1 MKQRLQRILLLCLFF
16 FVGTTS
22 FAYDCEINGI
32 YYNLNKDDQTASVS
46 YYADSWAD
54 FNVDIYY
61 TGNIVIPQS
70 ITFEGIEYE
79 VTAIGW
85 SAFAACPD
93 LTSVTIPESVN
104 DIRHYA
110 FWGCTGLTSL
120 TIPNSVTNIGNYAF
134 RGSGLTS
141 IHIPNSI
148 SSIGVGIFSECDN
161 LEVVTSEYTEHRDFR
176 YDSRENCNALIYS
189 YTLRSGSNHS
199 GWTNYD
205 EAILVAGCK
214 NTKIPGSVTQ
224 IGSSAFEGCRALSAI
239 EIPNGVVSINPNA
252 FWGCSGLTTLEI
264 PNSVTK
270 IGEGAFRGCSGL
282 TVAVI
287 GNGVRTIESSVFAD
301 CSCLVICDNET
312 PAAADYFSF
321 SKNMIAMVPVSAV
334 DAYKKA
340 TGWKDMQ
347 FNSPF
352 TLLGTTQTTITLLA
366 KGSAVADVYAEVDGK
381 KYTSENDTIKI
392 TGLAPNK
399 MYTISASWKYGSI
412 DYKQTITALTLNVNL
427 SISLVAST
435 NVTQTLRGTYD
446 AGDAIVVE
454 SGFENYAKSD
464 EIKVEG
470 LEPDRYYYYT
480 YYIITSDGSKYVTS
494 SGYATKPINVYINTK
509 TGASHCEIT
518 GSWSSIDATI
528 VDYGLTVASKDYPN
542 QKTMKLYGLDPQ
554 QNYTVSFY
562 VVTNTGGWYSK
573 TATFTTQALS
583 FVTSTP
589 KVVSLGTAIVAAQ
602 SNLDDEETNV
612 GFEWRRTDWTDDF
625 VSNTGGAYLYNGT
638 MEGYIRNLNTEKLWK
653 FRPYY
658 LSNSGTYYYGDWM
671 GLDPTNTSYFEP
683 TVHTYASVNIEG
695 NTALVKGYALTGTDK
710 VTVQGFKY
718 WKSTAG
724 ARGMNGIAAIPSD
737 VMTVEASG
745 QVMTASLTG
754 LEYNTTY
761 HYVAFVTTS
770 EGDTFYGEE
779 QVFST
784 EENPTGIESVYSENY
799 GQEPPTVVARYNM
812 KGERIDTPQEGVNIL
827 RMSDGTTRKVW
838 VKKP

>member
-16 FVGTTS
+16 LVATTS

-189 YTLRSGSNHS
+189 YTLRGGSNHS

-270 IGEGAFRGCSGL
+270 IGEGAF
-282 TVAVI
+282 
-287 GNGVRTIESSVFAD
+287 
-301 CSCLVICDNET
+301 
-312 PAAADYFSF
+312 
-321 SKNMIAMVPVSAV
+321 
-334 DAYKKA
+334 
-340 TGWKDMQ
+340 
-347 FNSPF
+347 
-352 TLLGTTQTTITLLA
+352 
-366 KGSAVADVYAEVDGK
+366 
-381 KYTSENDTIKI
+381 
-392 TGLAPNK
+392 
-399 MYTISASWKYGSI
+399 
-412 DYKQTITALTLNVNL
+412 
-427 SISLVAST
+427 
-435 NVTQTLRGTYD
+435 
-446 AGDAIVVE
+446 
-454 SGFENYAKSD
+454 
-464 EIKVEG
+464 
-470 LEPDRYYYYT
+470 
-480 YYIITSDGSKYVTS
+480 
-494 SGYATKPINVYINTK
+494 
-509 TGASHCEIT
+509 
-518 GSWSSIDATI
+518 
-528 VDYGLTVASKDYPN
+528 
-542 QKTMKLYGLDPQ
+542 
-554 QNYTVSFY
+554 
-562 VVTNTGGWYSK
+562 
-573 TATFTTQALS
+573 
-583 FVTSTP
+583 
-589 KVVSLGTAIVAAQ
+589 
-602 SNLDDEETNV
+602 
-612 GFEWRRTDWTDDF
+612 EWC
-625 VSNTGGAYLYNGT
+625 
-638 MEGYIRNLNTEKLWK
+638 I
-653 FRPYY
+653 
-658 LSNSGTYYYGDWM
+658 
-671 GLDPTNTSYFEP
+671 
-683 TVHTYASVNIEG
+683 
-695 NTALVKGYALTGTDK
+695 
-710 VTVQGFKY
+710 
-718 WKSTAG
+718 
-724 ARGMNGIAAIPSD
+724 
-737 VMTVEASG
+737 
-745 QVMTASLTG
+745 
-754 LEYNTTY
+754 
-761 HYVAFVTTS
+761 
-770 EGDTFYGEE
+770 
-779 QVFST
+779 
-784 EENPTGIESVYSENY
+784 
-799 GQEPPTVVARYNM
+799 
-812 KGERIDTPQEGVNIL
+812 
-827 RMSDGTTRKVW
+827 
-838 VKKP
+838 